1 MKKSMEEL
9 NRLSNE
15 EFEGA
20 EKLPLVVV
28 LDNIRSQHNVGS
40 VFRTSDAFRVAEI
53 YLCGITATPPNKEI
67 QKSALGATD
76 SVKWSYS
83 EATEKAIEKLKT
95 DGFFVV
101 GIEQTHNSVDIMGKE
116 IFFENK
122 KTAVVFGNEVFGI
135 EDSVL
140 DLCDAII
147 EIPQHGT
154 KHSLNVSVCA
164 GIVIWEFYRRHT
176 VFEFVCKQQIM
187 HTKKIFLY
195 LYKIPIFAVQK
206 KK

>member
-9 NRLSNE
+9 NRLSTE
-15 EFEGA
+15 EFEVA

-28 LDNIRSQHNVGS
+28 LNNIRSQHNVGA
-40 VFRTSDAFRVAEI
+40 VFRTSDAFRVTEI
-53 YLCGITATPPNKEI
+53 ILCGITATPPNKEI

-83 EATEKAIEKLKT
+83 ETTEKAIEKLKT

-101 GIEQTHNSVDIMGKE
+101 GIEQAHNSVDIMGKE

-176 VFEFVCKQQIM
+176 NNYPLKFSS
-187 HTKKIFLY
+187 LY
-195 LYKIPIFAVQK
+195 VNNK
-206 KK
+206 